1 MCIALPARLVAVEG
15 EVGVVDAAGRRVA
28 VNLAFTPEARVG
40 SWLIVHSGV
49 AVRVV
54 ADTAQ
59 RAPQGPRASPT
70 VPQE

>member
-15 EVGVVDAAGRRVA
+15 EVGVVDAVGRRVA

-54 ADTAQ
+54 HSAEAAAA
-59 RAPQGPRASPT
+59 RRLAGEAVSSA
-70 VPQE
+70 